1 MPGSADAA
9 VQRVIHAIEM
19 GSASVW
25 LRRALV
31 CAVVMGLA
39 LFYLLHEFR
48 GLAAL
53 QAMDQAQIG
62 RGLLHGQ
69 LWKTK
74 VARPLA
80 AGQLQRRGKNIAQK
94 IWTDTYHAPLPP
106 LVDAI
111 ALLPVRS
118 RLQMS
123 PDDTIFV
130 GDRMIAIMSIALF
143 LASIGV
149 LFLIARRLFDQRL
162 ALLGCGLVLI
172 GDIFWQYALSG
183 LPQMLL
189 LLLFNLT
196 IYVLVRAIEAR
207 ADGKFPKH
215 WLLLAG
221 VGFGL
226 LALTHALTFWIFLPA
241 LLFVALYFRPHLRS
255 AGRLLAPVAV
265 LYAPWL
271 LRNYLVCGNPF
282 GVAFYT
288 IFDHLG
294 MSDTGHMRQMGIDF
308 SEINAVAMRDKI
320 SGNLSEQMGRIFQYL
335 GWSVAALFFFATLIH
350 PFRRKPVA
358 VTRWLLLVL
367 WAGAVFGMAVY
378 GITEEQGVAANQLHL
393 LFIPLMTC
401 FGLAFLLVQWN
412 RLEIRFPFARVG
424 FLSLVFILCG
434 WPMISGFFLAAPK
447 PAIRWP
453 PYLPPY
459 LSVLNKWMA
468 PGEITASDM
477 PWAIAWYAD
486 RPAVYL
492 PDTIRAFTEMSD
504 YDALGG
510 PIKAVFLTPVSGSQN
525 TLGDI
530 TDGEY
535 KDWAPV
541 ILHSIDLQKFPL
553 KVGTLLGPNN
563 QCIFISDRDR
573 SKGQK

>member
-31 CAVVMGLA
+31 CAVVVGLA

-48 GLAAL
+48 GLATS

-130 GDRMIAIMSIALF
+130 GDRMIAIMSIAFF

-183 LPQMLL
+183 LPQVLL

-271 LRNYLVCGNPF
+271 LRNYLVL
-282 GVAFYT
+282 AT
-288 IFDHLG
+288 
-294 MSDTGHMRQMGIDF
+294 R
-308 SEINAVAMRDKI
+308 SESRSTPSSIT
-320 SGNLSEQMGRIFQYL
+320 SG
-335 GWSVAALFFFATLIH
+335 
-350 PFRRKPVA
+350 
-358 VTRWLLLVL
+358 
-367 WAGAVFGMAVY
+367 
-378 GITEEQGVAANQLHL
+378 
-393 LFIPLMTC
+393 
-401 FGLAFLLVQWN
+401 
-412 RLEIRFPFARVG
+412 
-424 FLSLVFILCG
+424 
-434 WPMISGFFLAAPK
+434 
-447 PAIRWP
+447 
-453 PYLPPY
+453 
-459 LSVLNKWMA
+459 
-468 PGEITASDM
+468 
-477 PWAIAWYAD
+477 
-486 RPAVYL
+486 
-492 PDTIRAFTEMSD
+492 
-504 YDALGG
+504 
-510 PIKAVFLTPVSGSQN
+510 
-525 TLGDI
+525 
-530 TDGEY
+530 
-535 KDWAPV
+535 
-541 ILHSIDLQKFPL
+541 
-553 KVGTLLGPNN
+553 
-563 QCIFISDRDR
+563 
-573 SKGQK
+573 